1 MYSLEQL
8 KIFVTV
14 CETGSFSAAAR
25 QLKRAQSGVSQSIAN
40 LEIAIDKTLF
50 NRDKNTPTLTE
61 QGIALLPIAKSMLHQ
76 QQNFDQKV
84 QSLAQGEEHELVIAI
99 DESLVNQVL
108 IKILSSLAEQFPIT
122 HFELVVAS
130 TFDVEK
136 MVREG
141 EAQIGI
147 VYVDGELKVDMD
159 FFTLG
164 HARFL
169 TIASPTHSLANLS
182 IVEEADLKLHRQC
195 VHRSNQKKELWF
207 SYKISPT
214 AWYANTHKALIELVK
229 QNVGWAVVP
238 ELLATQYIESGE
250 VISLPV
256 AHEYDGWLTVVGCLV
271 SRSRP
276 SGPVLLAVTQ
286 LLQQYSLAEKQWI
299 QRA

>member
-8 KIFVTV
+8 KIFVTM

-61 QGIALLPIAKSMLHQ
+61 QGTALLPIAKSILHQ

-84 QSLAQGEEHELVIAI
+84 ESLAQGEEHELVIAI
-99 DESLVNQVL
+99 DESLVNAALMQ
-108 IKILSSLAEQFPIT
+108 ILSPLAEQFPIT
-122 HFELVVAS
+122 HIELVVAP
-130 TFDVEK
+130 TFDVES
-136 MVREG
+136 MVRAG
-141 EAQIGI
+141 DAQIGI

-169 TIASPTHSLANLS
+169 TIASPTHPLANLS
-182 IVEEADLKLHRQC
+182 VVEEADLKGYRQC
-195 VHRSNQKKELWF
+195 VHRSVQKKELWF
-207 SYKISPT
+207 SYKISST
-214 AWYANTHKALIELVK
+214 AWYANTHKALVELVK

-238 ELLATQYIESGE
+238 ELLAAESIAADE
-250 VISLPV
+250 VVTLPV

-271 SRSRP
+271 SRSHT
-276 SGPVLLAVTQ
+276 SGPVLEAVIN
-286 LLQQYSLAEKQWI
+286 LLQQHSLVDKDWDL
-299 QRA
+299 RK